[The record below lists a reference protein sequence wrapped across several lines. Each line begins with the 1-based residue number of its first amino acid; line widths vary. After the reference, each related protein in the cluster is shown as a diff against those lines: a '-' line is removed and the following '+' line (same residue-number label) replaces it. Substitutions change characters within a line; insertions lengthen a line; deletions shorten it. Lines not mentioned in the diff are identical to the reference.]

1 MPKSKSQ
8 KKEGKSINLKEDD
21 LSLSDAKNE
30 IKKEGLDIEEPVGFK
45 HVKEPKNKF
54 NPFFLIVVS
63 SLATASFGLAG
74 AFLINN

>member
-1 MPKSKSQ
+1 MPKPKSQ

-54 NPFFLIVVS
+54 NSFFQPLEIS
-63 SLATASFGLAG
+63 SHEKCKVNVQL
-74 AFLINN
+74 